1 MRTAMVTMKAAVMQG
16 IDQIEV
22 ADVPKP
28 ELEPGE
34 VLIRVGYCGLCGSD
48 VEALHTGMYE
58 PGLIVGHEF
67 AGVIAET
74 GPGVAGWKVE
84 ERVVVNDA
92 VPCGAC
98 APCLEGRL
106 DGCESLTMVGVTHDG
121 ALAEYVKT
129 TVRGLHRLPDE
140 VSLRQGALVE
150 PLAVALHGVRRSRL
164 KPGDHV
170 LVMGAGPIGLLTL
183 QCALLAGARR
193 VVVTEVD
200 ATRAALADRLG
211 AATVVN
217 PTRENVG
224 VALSGLTQ
232 GQGPDVIYVCTGA
245 PEPYRDAVSLVRK
258 GGQVF
263 LLGLCVEEVAADFMS
278 VVLNDLCIEGSL
290 AGRAE
295 FPAAIDFVA
304 QRRVDV
310 ESLVSHE
317 IPLGEVVTKG
327 FNFLTTPGSG
337 AVKIL
342 VRIGG
347 EL

>member
-1 MRTAMVTMKAAVMQG
+1 MVTMRAAVFQG
-16 IDQIEV
+16 IGQIKV
-22 ADVPKP
+22 ANVPKP
-28 ELEPGE
+28 NLYPGE
-34 VLIRVGYCGLCGSD
+34 VLVRVGYCGLCGSD
-48 VEALHTGMYE
+48 VEALQTGMYE

-67 AGVIAET
+67 AGVIAEI
-74 GPGVAGWKVE
+74 GPGVTGWRVG

-92 VPCGAC
+92 VACGSC
-98 APCLEGRL
+98 VPCLEGRL

-121 ALAEYVKT
+121 ALAEYVKIT
-129 TVRGLHRLPDE
+129 AKGLHHLPDQ

-164 KPGDHV
+164 KPGDDV

-183 QCALLAGARR
+183 QCALLAGART
-193 VVVTEVD
+193 VAVTEVD
-200 ATRAALADRLG
+200 ATRAALADQLG
-211 AATVVN
+211 VIAVLD
-217 PTRENVG
+217 PTRDNVG
-224 VALSGLTQ
+224 VALSRLTARR
-232 GQGPDVIYVCTGA
+232 GPDVIYVCTGA
-245 PEPYRDAVSLVRK
+245 PAPYRDAVSLVRK

-263 LLGLCVEEVAADFMS
+263 ILGLCVEPVEADFMS
-278 VVLNDLCIEGSL
+278 VVLSELCIEGSL

-295 FPAAIDFVA
+295 FPAAIDFIA

-317 IPLGEVVTKG
+317 TPLDKVVTEG
-327 FNFLTTPGSG
+327 FNLLTTPNSG
-337 AVKIL
+337 VVKIL

>member
-1 MRTAMVTMKAAVMQG
+1 MVTMKAAVMQG
-16 IDQIEV
+16 IGQIEV
-22 ADVPKP
+22 ADVPRP
-28 ELEPGE
+28 ELGPGE

-48 VEALHTGMYE
+48 VEALHTSMYE

-67 AGVIAET
+67 AGVITET
-74 GPGVAGWKVE
+74 GPGVAGWKVG

-92 VPCGAC
+92 IPCGSC

-121 ALAEYVKT
+121 ALAEYVKI
-129 TVRGLHRLPDE
+129 TVKGLHRLPDE

-183 QCALLAGARR
+183 QCAMLAGART
-193 VVVTEVD
+193 VSVTEVD
-200 ATRAALADRLG
+200 AARARLADRLG
-211 AATVVN
+211 AATVLN

-232 GQGPDVIYVCTGA
+232 GQGADVVYVCTGA
-245 PEPYRDAVSLVRK
+245 PEPYRDAVYLVRN

-263 LLGLCVEEVAADFMS
+263 LLGLCVEGVEADFMS

-317 IPLGEVVTKG
+317 IPLDEVVTKG
-327 FNFLTTPGSG
+327 FNLLTTPGSG